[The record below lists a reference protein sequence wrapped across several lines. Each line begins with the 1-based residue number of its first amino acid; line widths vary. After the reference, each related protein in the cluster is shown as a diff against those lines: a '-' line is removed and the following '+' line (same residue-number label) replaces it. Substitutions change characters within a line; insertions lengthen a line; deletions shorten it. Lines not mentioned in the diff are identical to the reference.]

1 MKGIHIHP
9 ILLQYGK
16 NKKGSHCLFEEIDES
31 YSDAD
36 IVIAIAEL
44 PEFADSGCF
53 LQPDFHNGNFEC
65 IGARNM
71 ANLVIMPPPV
81 ANYVYVRK
89 ILAYYK

>member
-1 MKGIHIHP
+1 MEGIHIHP

-16 NKKGSHCLFEEIDES
+16 KQKGSHCLFEEIDES

-44 PEFADSGCF
+44 PEFADPECF
-53 LQPDFHNGNFEC
+53 LQSDFQNHFEC
-65 IGARNM
+65 ALTRNM
-71 ANLVIMPPPV
+71 VPLVIMPPSV

-89 ILAYYK
+89 IMANYYF